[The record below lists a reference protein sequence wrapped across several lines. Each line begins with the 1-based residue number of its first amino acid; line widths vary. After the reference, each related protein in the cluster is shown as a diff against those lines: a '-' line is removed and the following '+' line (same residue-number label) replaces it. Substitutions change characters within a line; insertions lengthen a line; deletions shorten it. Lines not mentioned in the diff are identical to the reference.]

1 MLLTILQGSL
11 SLLLFMLLF
20 ITLRRLGLALGS
32 RHAARSRLSSGKRKP
47 VRSRIIFPGLPLRR
61 HLQDM
66 IEVTRFF
73 STVSAFATCC
83 MLFLLAGMILGVFV
97 FQSLKGVAVLGA
109 VCGIAPYVVLRMKLL
124 SRQLRTRL
132 QFLPAAEVFYQ
143 QLLLTEHPNIRNVL
157 QAVIA
162 EDRLAYP
169 VKPSFQQLQRNLSA
183 GREPEDALRIFEL
196 EHGHIWARYFANL
209 MRLAL
214 QEGVNMASGLK
225 ELIDDMRRA
234 QLFDQKA
241 RNRLLEIRLASFSPA
256 FFLALFMGVNL
267 KLNYENSVRFYFY
280 SPEGKNMLLNAVVLM
295 FGSLLLGIYLS
306 IKRV

>member
-1 MLLTILQGSL
+1 MLLTILQGSI

-20 ITLRRLGLALGS
+20 ITLRRLGQVLGN
-32 RHAARSRLSSGKRKP
+32 RHAARSRLSSGKEKP
-47 VRSRIIFPGLPLRR
+47 VQGRQGPNLPVRR
-61 HLQDM
+61 HLQDIM
-66 IEVTRFF
+66 EVTRFF
-73 STVSAFATCC
+73 PSVSAFLTCC
-83 MLFLLAGMILGVFV
+83 MLLLLTGIILGVFF
-97 FQSLKGVAVLGA
+97 FQSLKGVAVLGP
-109 VCGIAPYVVLRMKLL
+109 VCGIAPYLVLRMKLL
-124 SRQLRTRL
+124 TRQLRTRL

-162 EDRLAYP
+162 EDRLVYP
-169 VKPSFQQLQRNLSA
+169 IKPSFQQLQRNLSA

-196 EHGHIWARYFANL
+196 EHGHIWAHYFANL
-209 MRLAL
+209 TRLGL
-214 QEGVNMASGLK
+214 QEGLNMASGLK

-306 IKRV
+306 IRRV

>member
-1 MLLTILQGSL
+1 MLLTVLQSSL
-11 SLLLFMLLF
+11 SLLLFILLF
-20 ITLRRLGLALGS
+20 ITLRRIGLVLGN
-32 RHAARSRLSSGKRKP
+32 RQAARSRLSSGKQRP
-47 VRSRIIFPGLPLRR
+47 IRRPFSGNLPLER
-61 HLQDM
+61 HLFD
-66 IEVTRFF
+66 IVEVTRLFT
-73 STVSAFATCC
+73 SVSGFATCC
-83 MLFLLAGMILGVFV
+83 LLFLLTGVILGVFF
-97 FQSLKGVAVLGA
+97 FQSLKGVAVLGP

-132 QFLPAAEVFYQ
+132 QFLPAVEVFYQ
-143 QLLLTEHPNIRNVL
+143 QLLLTEHPNIRIVL

-162 EDRLAYP
+162 EDRLVYP
-169 VKPSFQQLQRNLSA
+169 IKPSFQQLQRNLSA

-196 EHGHIWARYFANL
+196 EHGHVWAHYFANL

-214 QEGVNMASGLK
+214 QEGLDMASGLK

-241 RNRLLEIRLASFSPA
+241 RNRLLEIRLASFSPV

-306 IKRV
+306 IRRV

>member
-20 ITLRRLGLALGS
+20 ITLQRLGLALGS
-32 RHAARSRLSSGKRKP
+32 RHAARSRLSAGKRKP
-47 VRSRIIFPGLPLRR
+47 VRSRIIFPSLPLRR

-73 STVSAFATCC
+73 TTVSAFATCC
-83 MLFLLAGMILGVFV
+83 MLFLLAGMILGVFF

-183 GREPEDALRIFEL
+183 GKEPEDALRIFEL

-267 KLNYENSVRFYFY
+267 KLNYGNSVRFYFY
-280 SPEGKNMLLNAVVLM
+280 SPEGKNMLLNAVVLIC
-295 FGSLLLGIYLS
+295 GSLLLGIYLS
-306 IKRV
+306 IRRV

>member
-1 MLLTILQGSL
+1 VLLTVLQGSL

-32 RHAARSRLSSGKRKP
+32 LHAARSRLSTGKPKP
-47 VRSRIIFPGLPLRR
+47 ARRHFVQGLPLQW

-73 STVSAFATCC
+73 PTVGAFTTCC
-83 MLFLLAGMILGVFV
+83 MLFLLTGMILGVFF
-97 FQSLKGVAVLGA
+97 FQSLKGVAVLGP

-157 QAVIA
+157 HAVIA
-162 EDRLAYP
+162 EDRLVFP
-169 VKPSFQQLQRNLSA
+169 IKPSFQQLQRNLSA

-196 EHGHIWARYFANL
+196 EHGHIWAHYFTNL

-214 QEGVNMASGLK
+214 QEGLNMASGLK

-234 QLFDQKA
+234 QLFDQRA

-280 SPEGKNMLLNAVVLM
+280 SAEGKNMLLNAVVLM

-306 IKRV
+306 IRRV

>member
-20 ITLRRLGLALGS
+20 ITLRRLALVLGN
-32 RHAARSRLSSGKRKP
+32 RHAARSRLSSGKE
-47 VRSRIIFPGLPLRR
+47 RIATERFFHRLPFRG

-66 IEVTRFF
+66 MEVTRFF
-73 STVSAFATCC
+73 PSISAFATCC
-83 MLFLLAGMILGVFV
+83 LLLLLTGIILGVFF
-97 FQSLKGVAVLGA
+97 FQSLKGVAVLGP
-109 VCGIAPYVVLRMKLL
+109 VCGIAPYLVLRMKLL

-143 QLLLTEHPNIRNVL
+143 QLLLTEHPNLRNVL

-162 EDRLAYP
+162 EDQLAYT

-196 EHGHIWARYFANL
+196 EHGHIWAHYFANL
-209 MRLAL
+209 MRLGL
-214 QEGVNMASGLK
+214 QEGLNMASGLK

-234 QLFDQKA
+234 QLFDQRA

-267 KLNYENSVRFYFY
+267 KLNYENSIRFYFY
-280 SPEGKNMLLNAVVLM
+280 SSEGKNMLLNAVVLM
-295 FGSLLLGIYLS
+295 FGSLLMGIYLS
-306 IKRV
+306 IRRV

>member
-32 RHAARSRLSSGKRKP
+32 RHAARSRLSAGKRKP
-47 VRSRIIFPGLPLRR
+47 VRSRIIFPSLPLRR

-66 IEVTRFF
+66 MEVTRFF
-73 STVSAFATCC
+73 TTVSAFATCC
-83 MLFLLAGMILGVFV
+83 MLFLLAGMILGVFF

-214 QEGVNMASGLK
+214 QEGLNMASGLK

-306 IKRV
+306 IRRV